1 MGCVMEKLEAML
13 QWLEDG
19 LRSVPIFTRIILITF
34 LTGSL
39 GLLAMN
45 SGYLLVGGQ

>member
-1 MGCVMEKLEAML
+1 MERLEALL

-19 LRSVPIFTRIILITF
+19 LRSMPLITRIILIAF
-34 LTGSL
+34 LAGSF

-45 SGYLLVGGQ
+45 SGYLLAGGQ